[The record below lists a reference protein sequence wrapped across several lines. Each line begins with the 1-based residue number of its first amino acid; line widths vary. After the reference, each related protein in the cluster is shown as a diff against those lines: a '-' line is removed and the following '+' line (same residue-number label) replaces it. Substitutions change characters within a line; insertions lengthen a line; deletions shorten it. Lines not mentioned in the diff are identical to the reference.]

1 MLKEMLG
8 DAYRPEMTHEELD
21 AALAAAGITFDGNE
35 LERLKKAL
43 SKSNS
48 EAAEYKRQLRAK
60 LSDDEA
66 KAQQEAEERKKMQDD
81 YEALKRENTI
91 FKNRA
96 SLLELGYDAAL
107 AQDTA
112 AAMYEGDTAKVFACQ
127 KAFLEAQ
134 EKRIRA
140 DVLKATPAP
149 AGSVTEPRIDY
160 QAKINEAMA
169 RNDMATAAALMREQQ
184 ETR

>member
-21 AALAAAGITFDGNE
+21 AALSAAGITFDGNE

-66 KAQQEAEERKKMQDD
+66 KALPTGAVSLDPM
-81 YEALKRENTI
+81 
-91 FKNRA
+91 RA
-96 SLLELGYDAAL
+96 
-107 AQDTA
+107 QP
-112 AAMYEGDTAKVFACQ
+112 
-127 KAFLEAQ
+127 
-134 EKRIRA
+134 
-140 DVLKATPAP
+140 PAP
-149 AGSVTEPRIDY
+149 PGPAEPPA
-160 QAKINEAMA
+160 QSPAAEPAS
-169 RNDMATAAALMREQQ
+169 ATAAPQTTA
-184 ETR
+184 ETPVAATKVVAKGKAAKSGDKA

>member
-21 AALAAAGITFDGNE
+21 AALSAAGITFDGNE

-66 KAQQEAEERKKMQDD
+66 KAQQEAEERKKMQD
-81 YEALKRENTI
+81 ATKRSSAKTPSLKIVQACLNWVTTQPLPRTPPPPCT
-91 FKNRA
+91 RA
-96 SLLELGYDAAL
+96 IPPRCLHARKHFWKRRKSGFAPMCSRPPRHLLAA
-107 AQDTA
+107 
-112 AAMYEGDTAKVFACQ
+112 
-127 KAFLEAQ
+127 
-134 EKRIRA
+134 
-140 DVLKATPAP
+140 
-149 AGSVTEPRIDY
+149 
-160 QAKINEAMA
+160 
-169 RNDMATAAALMREQQ
+169 
-184 ETR
+184 